1 MPTFAPVR
9 APGSARGSRQDA
21 RRVAHDDEAV
31 TAMERTHPAA
41 SPSRDLRWVVVLD
54 LAAKALLLIIV
65 TRVAMDPGWGNLE
78 GKAPGTRVMTYPML
92 ALVLPAAHLL
102 VRPFRCYPWGA
113 DLLLTVPCFSD
124 VLGNR
129 LDLYDEVAWFD
140 DVIHFVNTGL
150 LSAAVVVLSGVA
162 AASPRRR
169 LEVAVAAGMTAS
181 LAWEVWE
188 YFAFVARSGEVG
200 TAYGDTVGDLALGWM
215 GAVVAGLLVGV
226 VGPRG
231 RADPDGPSRASV
243 GRSAHAV
250 PAVDPAPT
258 ATGRTYPEVG
268 PSL

>member
-1 MPTFAPVR
+1 
-9 APGSARGSRQDA
+9 
-21 RRVAHDDEAV
+21 
-31 TAMERTHPAA
+31 MERTHPAA
-41 SPSRDLRWVVVLD
+41 PPSRDLRWVVVLD

-78 GKAPGTRVMTYPML
+78 GKAPGTRILTYPML
-92 ALVLPAAHLL
+92 ALVVPASHLL

-140 DVIHFVNTGL
+140 DAIHVVNTGL
-150 LSAAVVVLSGVA
+150 ISAAVVVLSGVA

-188 YFAFVARSGEVG
+188 YYAFVTRSGEVG
-200 TAYGDTVGDLALGWM
+200 TAYADTVGDLALGWV

-226 VGPRG
+226 VRPGG
-231 RADPDGPSRASV
+231 RADPDDPARASV
-243 GRSAHAV
+243 GWSARVV

-258 ATGRTYPEVG
+258 EAGRAYPRGG
-268 PSL
+268 PNPESALRIGCPRLG